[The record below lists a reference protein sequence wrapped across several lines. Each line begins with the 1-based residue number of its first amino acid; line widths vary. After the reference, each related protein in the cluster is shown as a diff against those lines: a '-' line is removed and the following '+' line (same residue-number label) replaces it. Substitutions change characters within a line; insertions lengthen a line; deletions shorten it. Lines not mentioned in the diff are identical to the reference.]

1 MRPYEIVR
9 VVGETDED
17 RDIWRYDLAVT
28 TIPGPMLSAIVGD
41 CIHCVRCALDHVVAG
56 HVPEA
61 KRERS
66 NFPIR
71 MKDPWKTF
79 KNGRFA
85 YDKKSRRSFDNAL
98 SGLPKGA
105 VAAIK
110 ALQPYE
116 NAGDPALDPLAVI
129 SALDNADKHRQIVT
143 MLFGIEAVSTQVFV
157 RGRNATDE
165 LRANKSILET
175 GDTIKEGGLAQT
187 GTPVA
192 RFRLLDPTITEAD
205 VEVKVSGTAKV
216 AVRVEDHARNL
227 LLPDALRTAID
238 YTGDDVLLRI
248 LKAIQDET
256 EP

>member
-1 MRPYEIVR
+1 MHPYEIVR

-41 CIHCVRCALDHVVAG
+41 CIHCVRCAMDHVVAC

-71 MKDPWKTF
+71 MKDPWK
-79 KNGRFA
+79 KRPNGRFA
-85 YDKKSRRSFDNAL
+85 YDTKSRSSFNSAV

-116 NAGDPALDPLAVI
+116 NTLDPALDPLAVI

-143 MLFGIEAVSTQVFV
+143 MLFGIEAISTQVLV
-157 RGRNATDE
+157 RGRNATAE

-175 GDTIKEGGLAQT
+175 GDTIKEGGLVQT

-192 RFRLLDPTITEAD
+192 RFRLLDSTITEAD
-205 VEVKVSGTAKV
+205 VQVKVSGTVKV
-216 AVRVEDHARNL
+216 AVRIENPVRNL
-227 LLPDALRTAID
+227 VLPDTLRTAID
-238 YTGDDVLLRI
+238 YTGDDVLSRI
-248 LKAIQDET
+248 LKAIQDEAT
-256 EP
+256 P